1 MYTFGS
7 DGSSS
12 SRESFESPSPL
23 PSRQQRQHDD
33 ESEGGWDDSD
43 SRSSDGHDDDDDH
56 RVGASSEDESFE
68 ETPQFSI
75 LNVIAAK
82 KRQEPDSESSGSES
96 AASSSQQQKNNGK
109 AAPSR
114 RSGKNDPTASPVQKK
129 MLQQQQTI
137 QTQFKRYD
145 EESSQSH
152 SSYSYYSEEELD
164 PPPQK
169 AAPRDDSYS
178 SGSYSSYSDDP
189 PDDPPPP
196 PPPRTN
202 KNVDEES
209 YSGSSYTGSYTDEEE
224 PPKPKGTAAAKQQQQ
239 RARQDDSYSSG
250 SSYTGSY
257 TGSYT
262 DEEEQKAPPKK
273 QPPGKAPAK
282 QQKQDDSYSSSGSSY
297 TGSYTDEEEQAPPKK
312 APPAKKAPAKQT
324 KQQQQQRDDS
334 YSSSGSSGSSEDRSD
349 GRLTSASSHTP
360 RIDNR
365 KQDNKTKKTDKPQ
378 KDEWLEADFEEEE
391 DAPAAAAPP
400 PPQVEDGSSS
410 TSYEEVLLEST
421 TSFEEVPLA
430 PESDAAKPA
439 AATTAAARRNV
450 SRSQSEYTEESVS
463 TEEESM
469 ELFDEDLPG
478 KEQSY
483 DGMASFH
490 TSPEVH
496 APVEVIFEG
505 EDEDAEDDTTTREG
519 QDDEGEEKEE
529 EEEED
534 DDEDEYEDDDYEDGE
549 EDDEDG
555 SEESPEAADPLT
567 DHLREEKAKAPKRD
581 NELDPPS
588 LPLEVDM
595 NESQSPDSSLEDGTD
610 GKKPGWFGRGGRNKK
625 QKENTSLLE
634 SHGESS
640 SHGSPKESQP
650 SGGQE
655 KKGGFFSGWGFGRK
669 NKQKQEEEKSAD
681 YEDDEVS
688 EEEAEPLFEAM
699 FDNDA
704 PVSPG
709 GDSRLEEMFVTQKN
723 GDGQGKRKVAASH
736 GKNSA
741 DSLDGVS
748 DEVDEAIFAEDDDH
762 YQDEYDQ
769 RRHGEVEH
777 DRGPPGFERKPSRK
791 QKKKKKKKGGDAP
804 MMVSGLKDDEFEDE
818 VMDQS
823 ADDSEHLRERMALH
837 ATKQSKAERGARS
850 RVGGSFD
857 DDDDYEFV
865 KKNDAIY
872 DEELGMPPRSRVT
885 MTDAVYRE
893 DEGLIRDNRNR
904 VYCMLLICCCLCIM
918 MIGASF
924 GAAYFAIELFED
936 DDEAITAAPVAP
948 RTINITTAPT
958 TSPPTTAPT
967 VPSPTAAPII
977 PDAVANNTPRCP
989 NGNVPLEIVV
999 TFDGEPEE
1007 VGLQLRDSSQVAV
1020 WGFAT
1025 GTFRSFSQFLRENYF
1040 MVCVSPVVTYQL
1052 EVTDSEGTGLI
1063 SELIGQPVYGKFSI
1077 FYNEALVSR
1086 YNGDCASTEEGIT
1099 DCGPFCSCEF
1109 ILSEGLA
1116 DGGCTNQCSSNQ

>member
-1 MYTFGS
+1 MKSAVQARSQLAASAAEVIPFCCIVCFEEFNTTNRPPMVLPCGHTYVCQQCTKRLKRCMECRQSLFLPPS
-7 DGSSS
+7 SNQEHNNNHLHPPHLAVGSS
-12 SRESFESPSPL
+12 RTTRFNPNHPST
-23 PSRQQRQHDD
+23 Q
-33 ESEGGWDDSD
+33 
-43 SRSSDGHDDDDDH
+43 
-56 RVGASSEDESFE
+56 
-68 ETPQFSI
+68 
-75 LNVIAAK
+75 
-82 KRQEPDSESSGSES
+82 
-96 AASSSQQQKNNGK
+96 QQQKTNNNPIPLPIPK
-109 AAPSR
+109 NLVLLAMMEAAVRQGLQS
-114 RSGKNDPTASPVQKK
+114 NDPKEEREEIENKNTPASP
-129 MLQQQQTI
+129 TSI
-137 QTQFKRYD
+137 ID
-145 EESSQSH
+145 GDDGDSS
-152 SSYSYYSEEELD
+152 SEEE
-164 PPPQK
+164 
-169 AAPRDDSYS
+169 
-178 SGSYSSYSDDP
+178 
-189 PDDPPPP
+189 
-196 PPPRTN
+196 
-202 KNVDEES
+202 EE
-209 YSGSSYTGSYTDEEE
+209 
-224 PPKPKGTAAAKQQQQ
+224 
-239 RARQDDSYSSG
+239 
-250 SSYTGSY
+250 
-257 TGSYT
+257 
-262 DEEEQKAPPKK
+262 
-273 QPPGKAPAK
+273 
-282 QQKQDDSYSSSGSSY
+282 
-297 TGSYTDEEEQAPPKK
+297 
-312 APPAKKAPAKQT
+312 
-324 KQQQQQRDDS
+324 
-334 YSSSGSSGSSEDRSD
+334 
-349 GRLTSASSHTP
+349 
-360 RIDNR
+360 
-365 KQDNKTKKTDKPQ
+365 
-378 KDEWLEADFEEEE
+378 
-391 DAPAAAAPP
+391 
-400 PPQVEDGSSS
+400 
-410 TSYEEVLLEST
+410 
-421 TSFEEVPLA
+421 
-430 PESDAAKPA
+430 
-439 AATTAAARRNV
+439 
-450 SRSQSEYTEESVS
+450 
-463 TEEESM
+463 
-469 ELFDEDLPG
+469 
-478 KEQSY
+478 
-483 DGMASFH
+483 
-490 TSPEVH
+490 
-496 APVEVIFEG
+496 
-505 EDEDAEDDTTTREG
+505 
-519 QDDEGEEKEE
+519 EE

-555 SEESPEAADPLT
+555 SEESPEAADPDPLT

-748 DEVDEAIFAEDDDH
+748 DEVDEAIFAEDDDR

-967 VPSPTAAPII
+967 VPSPTSAPII

>member
-1 MYTFGS
+1 MEEENVAAPVDAPTEEEKMEIEDTTPTDAPGDLSTDDYAAS
-7 DGSSS
+7 
-12 SRESFESPSPL
+12 
-23 PSRQQRQHDD
+23 DD
-33 ESEGGWDDSD
+33 E
-43 SRSSDGHDDDDDH
+43 
-56 RVGASSEDESFE
+56 GAAAEAADEEEKVEEPTAEEPAAEPEAAEPAEEEKPEEEKPAEEEAAAEEEEKKEEPEEEEEKVEEAEEAAE
-68 ETPQFSI
+68 ETPAP
-75 LNVIAAK
+75 VPVAK
-82 KRQEPDSESSGSES
+82 KSTLTQKQLVKEHGISWKEANDHVM
-96 AASSSQQQKNNGK
+96 ASQAELGED
-109 AAPSR
+109 A
-114 RSGKNDPTASPVQKK
+114 
-129 MLQQQQTI
+129 
-137 QTQFKRYD
+137 
-145 EESSQSH
+145 
-152 SSYSYYSEEELD
+152 SEEEIAALANE
-164 PPPQK
+164 K
-169 AAPRDDSYS
+169 A
-178 SGSYSSYSDDP
+178 
-189 PDDPPPP
+189 
-196 PPPRTN
+196 
-202 KNVDEES
+202 
-209 YSGSSYTGSYTDEEE
+209 
-224 PPKPKGTAAAKQQQQ
+224 AAAK
-239 RARQDDSYSSG
+239 G
-250 SSYTGSY
+250 S
-257 TGSYT
+257 
-262 DEEEQKAPPKK
+262 
-273 QPPGKAPAK
+273 
-282 QQKQDDSYSSSGSSY
+282 
-297 TGSYTDEEEQAPPKK
+297 
-312 APPAKKAPAKQT
+312 
-324 KQQQQQRDDS
+324 
-334 YSSSGSSGSSEDRSD
+334 
-349 GRLTSASSHTP
+349 
-360 RIDNR
+360 
-365 KQDNKTKKTDKPQ
+365 KPV
-378 KDEWLEADFEEEE
+378 EA
-391 DAPAAAAPP
+391 
-400 PPQVEDGSSS
+400 
-410 TSYEEVLLEST
+410 
-421 TSFEEVPLA
+421 
-430 PESDAAKPA
+430 
-439 AATTAAARRNV
+439 
-450 SRSQSEYTEESVS
+450 EES
-463 TEEESM
+463 
-469 ELFDEDLPG
+469 
-478 KEQSY
+478 KE
-483 DGMASFH
+483 
-490 TSPEVH
+490 
-496 APVEVIFEG
+496 
-505 EDEDAEDDTTTREG
+505 
-519 QDDEGEEKEE
+519 EEKEE

-555 SEESPEAADPLT
+555 SEESPEAADPDPLT

-669 NKQKQEEEKSAD
+669 NKQKQEEEKSAE

-723 GDGQGKRKVAASH
+723 GDGQGKKKVAASH

-748 DEVDEAIFAEDDDH
+748 DEVDEAIFAEDDDR

-777 DRGPPGFERKPSRK
+777 DRGPPGFERKPSRR

-936 DDEAITAAPVAP
+936 DDEAITVAPVAP
-948 RTINITTAPT
+948 RTINITAAPT

-967 VPSPTAAPII
+967 VPSPTSAPII